1 MEGTVSMA
9 KLFVP
14 AALDA
19 LGKGLDFI
27 EDALTQYRLSH
38 KEIQEALLLSE
49 ESMVRLI
56 NNAPDSEEMHI
67 SVKRHRGLCIIK
79 ISAPGPEL
87 SPESS
92 TDSEFD
98 LDGSE
103 LGRDGEE
110 LIRSMLLR
118 AYADKIHHIRKGRYN
133 FVEITAGIPERVFA
147 IRTIA
152 ALIAALVVGMLL
164 NLFLPDGGQRLLD
177 TYILLPIENIFINCL
192 KLVTGP
198 MVFFSIISAFSQY
211 TSFSDPGR
219 VSLKVLAGYI
229 CTSIIAILVGWIVF
243 RLIKPG
249 MVGQLAAFASQAAAL
264 SPEQQPSFL
273 TTLVGIV
280 PSNIIEPFF
289 SMNTVQLV
297 FLALLC
303 GVAMGRAGE
312 YSAALRRATDA
323 LYTLCNKATA
333 LLMGVIPIAT
343 FASTVSM
350 LLNVGEKILL
360 SLVEMVGAVLLG
372 LALMVVVY
380 CLMICLVGRLNP
392 VLFLRKQAT
401 LMKDVFILG
410 SSANAMPKTIRF
422 CKNALGISSRVYSF
436 SIPFGTLAN
445 LDGNCIYLTIAGLF
459 LARMCGVEL
468 FSNDIVPLVF
478 TIFVLSV
485 GAPITPGSALLCLT
499 VLLSQMG
506 VSLPAVSIIFGV
518 NAVMEM
524 LQAVSNTTGD
534 ISVSLTVAKSEGLLD
549 TAVYRSITNRR

>member
-1 MEGTVSMA
+1 MA

-14 AALDA
+14 AALDGISA
-19 LGKGLDFI
+19 GLDYI
-27 EDALTQYRLSH
+27 ESSLERFGLNH
-38 KEIQEALLLSE
+38 KEVQEALLLSE
-49 ESMVRLI
+49 ESMVRLV
-56 NNAPDSEEMHI
+56 NSAPDGEEMHI
-67 SVKRHRGLCIIK
+67 SVKRRRGLCMIK

-92 TDSEFD
+92 TGPELD
-98 LDGSE
+98 LDSSE

-147 IRTIA
+147 IHTVA
-152 ALIAALVVGMLL
+152 ALIAALVVGILL
-164 NLFLPDGGQRLLD
+164 NLFLPDDGKRILD
-177 TYILLPIENIFINCL
+177 TYVLLPIENIFINCL

-198 MVFFSIISAFSQY
+198 MVFFSIISVFSQY

-219 VSLKVLAGYI
+219 VSLKVLGGYI
-229 CTSIIAILVGWIVF
+229 CTSIIAILVGWSTF
-243 RLIKPG
+243 RLIQPG
-249 MVGQLAAFASQAAAL
+249 TVGQLTAFTSQTAAL
-264 SPEQQPSFL
+264 SADQQPSFL
-273 TTLVGIV
+273 TTLIDIV
-280 PSNIIEPFF
+280 PSNIIEPFI
-289 SMNTVQLV
+289 SINTVQLI

-303 GVAMGRAGE
+303 GVAIGRAGE
-312 YSAALRRATDA
+312 YSYALRRATDA
-323 LYTLCNKATA
+323 LNTLCNKATS
-333 LLMGVIPIAT
+333 LLMGVIPVAT

-350 LLNVGEKILL
+350 LLNVGGKVLL
-360 SLVEMVGAVLLG
+360 SLAEMVGAVLLG
-372 LALMVVVY
+372 FVLMIVVY
-380 CLMICLVGRLNP
+380 CLMIGLLGRLNP
-392 VLFLRKQAT
+392 ILFLRKQAS
-401 LMKDVFILG
+401 LMKEVFILG

-422 CKNALGISSRVYSF
+422 CKNALGISPRVYSF

-445 LDGNCIYLTIAGLF
+445 LDGNCIYLTVAGLF

-468 FSNDIVPLVF
+468 FSNNIVPLIF
-478 TIFVLSV
+478 TILVLSL
-485 GAPITPGSALLCLT
+485 GAPITPGSAIVCLT

-534 ISVSLTVAKSEGLLD
+534 ISVSLTVARSEGLLD
-549 TAVYRSITNRR
+549 TEVYRNISRRK